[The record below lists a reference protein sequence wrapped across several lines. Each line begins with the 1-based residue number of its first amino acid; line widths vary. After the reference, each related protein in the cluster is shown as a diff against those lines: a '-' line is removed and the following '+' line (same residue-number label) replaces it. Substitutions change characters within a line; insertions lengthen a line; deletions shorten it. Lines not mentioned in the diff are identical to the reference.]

1 MLLDIYVNCIKD
13 IFDLLSLIR
22 ITYLIN
28 YVYPHLVCE
37 SPQAAT
43 HEPLLI
49 DSTTY
54 KYL

>member
-37 SPQAAT
+37 S
-43 HEPLLI
+43 L
-49 DSTTY
+49 
-54 KYL
+54 